1 MHKSSEFRG
10 IVFMMWVKGECPI
23 HMLHTKLFGFFFKR
37 PHKHQKAASLS
48 AINTFSSQSPGP
60 QDQEILNWF
69 QLYVV

>member
-10 IVFMMWVKGECPI
+10 TEFMVRVKGECPI
-23 HMLHTKLFGFFFKR
+23 YIIHTKLFVFF
-37 PHKHQKAASLS
+37 QEATQASESS

-69 QLYVV
+69 QFYIV